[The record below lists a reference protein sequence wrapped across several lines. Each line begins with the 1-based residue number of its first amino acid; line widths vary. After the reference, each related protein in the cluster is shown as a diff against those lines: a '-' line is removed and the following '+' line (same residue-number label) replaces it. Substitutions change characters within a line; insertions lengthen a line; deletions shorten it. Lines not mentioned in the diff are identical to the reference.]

1 MRITS
6 VARRRWLVLLGV
18 AVLFTVVGFF
28 VLPPV
33 VKAQLE
39 KRLSRE
45 LGRKVTV
52 EKVRLNPYALS
63 LTLENLAIREAD
75 GAAVFLGWDRLYV
88 NFDALSSLRGEWVLS
103 EVALAGFAV
112 RVRVN
117 RDQSL
122 NFSDLITKLT
132 PPVAPAAAPS
142 KPARPVRIARLQ
154 VAGARVDMADASRAR
169 PFATVLGPL
178 TFDLTEFRTV
188 SERGAPYRFE
198 AATEAGEKLAW
209 SGTLRA
215 EPFHSAGELSLEN
228 IALPKYAPY
237 YSELVQAELIAGK
250 LSVRGR
256 YEIDQTKA
264 RPVLRIHDTTVQV
277 RGLTLRERATE
288 QTAMELAALDL
299 TGLQVDALTQKV
311 SAGALVLSGGQVRVR
326 REKDG
331 AINLLTMLQPSSAAP
346 MPPSN
351 PPAPSP
357 ASPVSAP
364 PAVTKPPEVNF
375 TEVTLKDFSIDVIDH
390 AAPRPA
396 QIALSALQLS
406 LKNVTLADGATM
418 PLELAFGWAPRGTV
432 RLAGSVGLSPIVADL
447 KVEVAGLEL
456 LPLSP
461 YLEQFAN
468 ARLTQGALTVTLDT
482 QVSLPVGQPPVATV
496 AGDIKVEKFGLV
508 DGAQSEDL
516 AGFAELILQGLRADT
531 DPAKGISLEAI
542 NVVGPYVRVVV
553 NADKSIN
560 LATVAKSDAA
570 PTPPVAGATPAAS
583 ADASVPPA
591 PVPTAPAAIPGA
603 AASPKI
609 AIGKVTISEGD
620 FRFSD
625 RSITPAVSMAINHFG
640 GVISG
645 LASTN
650 LARADVDLKAMVDG
664 AGPVAITGKLDPL
677 GAKPSVDLKIDF
689 KNVDL
694 LPLSP
699 YSGKYAGFEIA
710 RGKLV
715 LDVKLLVDGKKID
728 SANVITLNQFTFGSP
743 VKSADA
749 TSLPVR
755 LGVALLKDT
764 DGKIVMDVPV
774 QGNTDDPNF
783 QISRVVLRVVV
794 NLLTKAAVSPFA
806 LLGSAFGGGGDEL
819 AFQEFAPGSPE
830 LQATEL
836 KKLQTMATALTNRP
850 ALSLDL
856 EGSYDTAADAY
867 ALKRVKLEERVRRT
881 IWETKR
887 AADPN
892 IAPPEQLVL
901 TAEDRV
907 AAIKQLYEAA
917 FPAGTQFGAPLLLAP
932 AIVAPPPPPP
942 RPGFFRRMM
951 NMVTFKAKPAGPTPA
966 EAESARLAA
975 EHAKAVQAA
984 ATTSLPF
991 EEMSGR
997 LAEATTVDDND
1008 LRALA
1013 QARAERVREYFAG
1026 VGKIAA
1032 DRLFLAKDR
1041 AEGEKQGKGPR
1052 VFLHLQ

>member
-1 MRITS
+1 MRITP
-6 VARRRWLVLLGV
+6 VVRRRSVIMLTLL
-18 AVLFTVVGFF
+18 ALFTVVGFF

-33 VKAQLE
+33 IKAQLE

-63 LTLENLAIREAD
+63 LTLEHLAIREAD
-75 GAAVFLGWDRLYV
+75 GSTVFLGWDRLYV

-103 EVALAGFAV
+103 EVALGGFAV

-117 RDQSL
+117 RDHSL
-122 NFSDLITKLT
+122 NFSDLISKLA
-132 PPVAPAAAPS
+132 PPAAAPAAAPG

-154 VAGARVDMADASRAR
+154 VAGARVDLADASRAR

-178 TFDLTEFRTV
+178 TFDLTGFRTV

-215 EPFHSAGELSLEN
+215 EPFQSVGELSLEH

-237 YSELVQAELIAGK
+237 YSELMQAELIAGK

-256 YEIDQTKA
+256 YEIDQTKT
-264 RPVLRIHDTTVQV
+264 RPVLRIHDTMVQV
-277 RGLTLRERATE
+277 RGVTLRERTTE
-288 QTAMELAALDL
+288 QTAVELNALDL
-299 TGLQVDALTQKV
+299 SGLQVDALTQKV
-311 SAGALVLSGGQVRVR
+311 SAAALVLSGGQVRVR
-326 REKDG
+326 REKGG
-331 AINLLTMLQPSSAAP
+331 AINLLTMLQPSAA
-346 MPPSN
+346 
-351 PPAPSP
+351 APSP
-357 ASPVSAP
+357 
-364 PAVTKPPEVNF
+364 PAVAAAPGPTGAPAKPPEVNIA
-375 TEVTLKDFSIDVIDH
+375 EVALKDFQIDVIDH
-390 AAPRPA
+390 AAPRPV
-396 QIALSALQLS
+396 QVALSALQLL
-406 LKNVTLADGATM
+406 LKNVTLADGAKM
-418 PLELAFGWAPRGTV
+418 PLQLAFGWAPRGTV
-432 RLAGSVGLSPIVADL
+432 RLDGDIGLSPVLADL
-447 KVEVAGLEL
+447 KVDVAGLEL

-461 YLEQFAN
+461 YLEQFAH

-482 QVSLPVGQPPVATV
+482 QVSLPAGQSPVATV

-508 DGAQSEDL
+508 DGARSEDL
-516 AGFAELILQGLRADT
+516 AGFAGLTLRGLRAGT
-531 DPAKGISLEAI
+531 DPATGVTLEEIKIA
-542 NVVGPYVRVVV
+542 GPYARVVV
-553 NADKSIN
+553 NADKSVN
-560 LATVAKSDAA
+560 LALVAKTDAA
-570 PTPPVAGATPAAS
+570 PATP
-583 ADASVPPA
+583 ASVPP
-591 PVPTAPAAIPGA
+591 PGPTAPPATTEATP
-603 AASPKI
+603 PPRI
-609 AIGKVTISEGD
+609 AIGRVEITDGD

-625 RSITPAVSMAINHFG
+625 RSLTPAVGMAINHFG

-650 LARADVDLKAMVDG
+650 LAKADVDLKAMVDG
-664 AGPVAITGKLDPL
+664 AGPVAIRGKLDPL
-677 GAKPSVDLKIDF
+677 GARPAVDLKIDF

-699 YSGKYAGFEIA
+699 YSGKYAGFELA

-715 LDVKLLVDGKKID
+715 LDVKLLVDGTKID
-728 SANVITLNQFTFGSP
+728 AANVITLNQFTFGRP

-755 LGVALLKDT
+755 LGVALLKDM
-764 DGKIVMDVPV
+764 DGKIVIDVPV

-783 QISRVVLRVVV
+783 RIGRVVLRVIV

-819 AFQEFAPGSPE
+819 AFQEFAPGLPE
-830 LQATEL
+830 LQAAEI
-836 KKLQTMATALTNRP
+836 KKLQTMVTALTNRP
-850 ALSLDL
+850 GLSLNL
-856 EGSYDTAADAY
+856 EGCYDAAADAY

-887 AADPN
+887 SADPS

-907 AAIKQLYEAA
+907 AAIKQLFDAA
-917 FPAGTQFGAPLLLAP
+917 FPPGTQFGTPLPPAPTV
-932 AIVAPPPPPP
+932 VAPPPPPP
-942 RPGFFRRMM
+942 PSGFFRRML
-951 NMVTFKAKPAGPTPA
+951 NVVTFKAKPTGPTLA
-966 EAESARLAA
+966 EVENARLAA
-975 EHAKAVQAA
+975 EHAKAVQTAV
-984 ATTSLPF
+984 ATGLPL

-997 LAEATTVDDND
+997 LAEAMTVDDND

-1013 QARAERVREYFAG
+1013 QARAERVREYFAN
-1026 VGKIAA
+1026 VGKIAP
-1032 DRLFLAKDR
+1032 DRLFLAKGP
-1041 AEGEKQGKGPR
+1041 AETEKQGKGPR